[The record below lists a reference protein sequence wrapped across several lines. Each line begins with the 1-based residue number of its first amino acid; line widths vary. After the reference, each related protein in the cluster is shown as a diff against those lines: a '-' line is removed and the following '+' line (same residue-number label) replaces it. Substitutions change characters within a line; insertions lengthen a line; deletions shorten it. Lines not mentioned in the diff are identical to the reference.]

1 MSFKIITDSS
11 ANLTNEL
18 IEKFSLDII
27 SLKYY
32 INGEEFESYI
42 PGKETDLK
50 AFYKR
55 IADKE
60 KATTSLVGVDTFKKV
75 FTEKLSE
82 GGDVMYIGFSS
93 GLSGTLQSAKIAAED
108 VLKSFPQQ
116 KLVVIDSLCAALG
129 QGLFVYYICK
139 LREQGKSIEECAKW
153 AEENRLHICHW
164 FTVDDLMYLKRG
176 GRLSA
181 TSAILG
187 TILGIKPVL
196 HMDDD
201 GKLAVVSKARGRKA
215 ALDAL
220 IKHMDDTAIN
230 LKDQYVFISHGDCI
244 EDAQYVA
251 DKIKGKVSNV
261 LINTLEPVIGCHSG
275 PGTLALFFLGTKR

>member
-11 ANLTNEL
+11 ANLTNKL
-18 IEKFSLDII
+18 IENFDLEII

-42 PGKETDLK
+42 PGKEVDLK

-75 FTEKLSE
+75 FSEKMSE
-82 GGDVMYIGFSS
+82 GTDVLYIGFSS
-93 GLSGTLQSAKIAAED
+93 GLSGTLQSAQIAAQEIQNN
-108 VLKSFPQQ
+108 FPGQ
-116 KLVVIDSLCAALG
+116 KLIVVDSLCAALG
-129 QGLFVYYICK
+129 QGLFVYHICK
-139 LREQGKSIEECAKW
+139 LREQGKSIDECAKW
-153 AEENRLHICHW
+153 ADENRLHVCHW

-196 HMDDD
+196 HMDDN

-220 IKHMDDTAIN
+220 ISHMDSTATD
-230 LKDQYVFISHGDCI
+230 LKNQYVFISHGDCI

-251 DKIKGKVSNV
+251 DKIKDKVSDV

-275 PGTLALFFLGTKR
+275 PGTLALFFMGTKR